1 MTYICISKI
10 DDFHAFKDKIN
21 VYVRGRQHVITKEGE
36 DYWVTTIEGKKV
48 KLKGYSIDPIIAI
61 LLTEEKLM
69 YWDLCESLEDVN
81 EMYNKVTQ

>member
-1 MTYICISKI
+1 MTYICISKL
-10 DDFHAFKDKIN
+10 DDFHAFKDQIN
-21 VYVRGRQHVITKEGE
+21 VYVRGRKHVISKEGG
-36 DYWVTTIEGKKV
+36 DYWVTTIEGKKI